1 MFKSPVGKENCP
13 MSLTDPIADM
23 LTRIRNAAQAKHE
36 KLDVPFSKIK
46 ENILKIFKEEGFIK
60 GYNILQDKRTIKVY
74 LKYDE
79 KNTTVIEGLER
90 ISKPSRRIYA
100 GKDEIPFVRRGLGI
114 TILSTP
120 KGILTDK
127 EARKLGVGGELL
139 CTIW

>member
-1 MFKSPVGKENCP
+1 